1 METKEQRAYY
11 IPMKKEKV
19 PVKEKVY
26 RAYVR
31 PVRARQRAEQ
41 REKKCYVQGKRW
53 KRVRCKEDCSKCP
66 FAEKKE
72 EVAGAPLSLDLF
84 AEQGTEINAFIDMEA
99 DLIEEEE
106 REEQAKRL
114 QAAIVCLTERQQY
127 LIREIY
133 FNGKTQKEIA
143 EEMGISKQSVSDAV
157 HRALTSLKKILEKN

>member
-1 METKEQRAYY
+1 M
-11 IPMKKEKV
+11 
-19 PVKEKVY
+19 
-26 RAYVR
+26 R

-106 REEQAKRL
+106 RDEQAKRL
-114 QAAIVCLTERQQY
+114 QAAIHLHH
-127 LIREIY
+127 
-133 FNGKTQKEIA
+133 A
-143 EEMGISKQSVSDAV
+143 EQPYRGELFDTDG
-157 HRALTSLKKILEKN
+157 